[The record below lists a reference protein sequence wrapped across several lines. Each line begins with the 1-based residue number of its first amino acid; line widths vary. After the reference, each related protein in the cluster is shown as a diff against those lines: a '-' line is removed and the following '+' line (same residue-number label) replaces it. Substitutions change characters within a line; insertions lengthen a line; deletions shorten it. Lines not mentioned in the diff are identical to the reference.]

1 MEKTENIKKLDT
13 YEPQVLRKAEIT
25 RILNSV
31 KNASFN
37 PNETNNSPENT
48 SFKKTKCMVIRIF
61 FAHGSE

>member
-37 PNETNNSPENT
+37 PNETNNSPEN
-48 SFKKTKCMVIRIF
+48 SSDRKSVV
-61 FAHGSE
+61 